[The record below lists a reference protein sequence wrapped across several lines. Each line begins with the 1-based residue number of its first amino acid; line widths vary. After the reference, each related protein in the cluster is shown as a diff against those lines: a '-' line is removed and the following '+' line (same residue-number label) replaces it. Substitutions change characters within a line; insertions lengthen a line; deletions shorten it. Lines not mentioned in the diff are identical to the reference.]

1 MPHTLSALIDPGALA
16 IVVAGTVLATV
27 ARCGWQDFGA
37 ALRAAARLL
46 RRGFQR
52 EANRRALALAVSA
65 IARDGQRR
73 ADPALPPDR
82 ALGLMLE
89 TYLRHGTLEAVGQI
103 RRSERAL
110 DEARRVGAAQVF
122 GWAGELAPV
131 LGLIGTLYGLA
142 QLAPQ
147 EGIGNTVAVIMTAVS
162 TAVLTSL
169 YGALLAHLVC
179 HPLASAI
186 ERRGAADERERESLA
201 DWFTAQID
209 RTDPG
214 EQARR
219 AHLRG
224 VA

>member
-1 MPHTLSALIDPGALA
+1 MPHALSSLFDPGALA

-27 ARCGWQDFGA
+27 ARCGWRDFGA
-37 ALRAAARLL
+37 ALRSAGSLL
-46 RRGFQR
+46 RGGFAP
-52 EANRRALALAVSA
+52 EANRKALALAVGA
-65 IARDGQRR
+65 IRRDGVRR

-89 TYLRHGTLEAVGQI
+89 TYLRHGASEALGPI
-103 RRSERAL
+103 RRAERAL

-131 LGLIGTLYGLA
+131 FGLIGTLYGLT
-142 QLAPQ
+142 QLAPSG
-147 EGIGNTVAVIMTAVS
+147 EGAQATAVIMTAVS

-169 YGALLAHLVC
+169 YGALIAHLVC
-179 HPLASAI
+179 FPLASAI
-186 ERRGAADERERESLA
+186 ERRGLAEEQEREALA
-201 DWFTAQID
+201 EWFVAQID
-209 RTDPG
+209 GT
-214 EQARR
+214 EAAAQARR